1 MLRRVEALD
10 NVTTATGLANIE
22 VEDGRYLTDKLTPRQ
37 FAELAGVDI
46 ELARL
51 LYQAYGLSVE
61 EYGAIFQDTDDYS
74 VPLLDVFQFLLEQ
87 KDKGVIRLSGE
98 QASQVEEL
106 QDTLDD
112 GLQQLQGE
120 QWTRMVFT
128 ADLPEEGAETYALL
142 DQIRAIAAEYY
153 GDDVVLVGNSTNARD
168 LAASFTGDNLK
179 ISVLTVLFVVVI
191 LLFTFKSAGLPI
203 PVSYTHLTLPTIA

>member
-1 MLRRVEALD
+1 M
-10 NVTTATGLANIE
+10 
-22 VEDGRYLTDKLTPRQ
+22 
-37 FAELAGVDI
+37 
-46 ELARL
+46 
-51 LYQAYGLSVE
+51 E

-142 DQIRAIAAEYY
+142 DQIRAIA
-153 GDDVVLVGNSTNARD
+153 
-168 LAASFTGDNLK
+168 
-179 ISVLTVLFVVVI
+179 
-191 LLFTFKSAGLPI
+191 
-203 PVSYTHLTLPTIA
+203 